1 MLLELDLRAIK
12 AIMAL
17 VKAKHRYD
25 FENYAMSSIKR
36 RIERIIDLK
45 KIETLDKL
53 LHSLEFDLE
62 FFDYF
67 VREITVNTTEMFRD
81 PAMWVVLNN
90 EVIPNI
96 KIINNLRIWHAG
108 CSTGEEVFSM
118 AILLQEAGLLEKSI
132 LEERIIYDLFYF
144 RSPFWTF

>member
-67 VREITVNTTEMFRD
+67 VREITVNTTEMFR
-81 PAMWVVLNN
+81 
-90 EVIPNI
+90 
-96 KIINNLRIWHAG
+96 
-108 CSTGEEVFSM
+108 
-118 AILLQEAGLLEKSI
+118 
-132 LEERIIYDLFYF
+132 
-144 RSPFWTF
+144 